1 MRPMKYLGATGKRWT
16 GRDRA
21 LAEGLEE
28 YEASL
33 NPVGIPSWI
42 ARDPSRRFTVD
53 ENVDRAMA
61 VYEEAQEGIR
71 KSDVDTPGLILAVL
85 EVSSEVTAPSTTS
98 TAPAG

>member
-1 MRPMKYLGATGKRWT
+1 MKYLGATGKRWT

-21 LAEGLEE
+21 LAEGLAE

-33 NPVGIPSWI
+33 NPVGIPSWL
-42 ARDPSRRFTVD
+42 ARDTVD